1 MRLKQWQLPR
11 CGLLDRNNFRLV
23 RHTGTIRS
31 SEGIERL
38 FSTSQ
43 TEIEFLEV
51 QRILPVQAAHGSGDA
66 DLAPYGESYAIAQKC
81 SFEDD

>member
-1 MRLKQWQLPR
+1 M
-11 CGLLDRNNFRLV
+11 DYFRFA